1 LTPEVKWPPYA
12 TGRRSLPKYRKH
24 RKTHFSHFLW
34 PNASTRKFP
43 KLMTIYQPVFNS
55 TQATLSM
62 NYYAIL
68 FFTRSTN
75 IKKLLFA
82 IQNSPDNID
91 STFVRW
97 RIADISQIIIYMEI
111 KTPCMAIFIQN
122 LKHSFLHFNLV

>member
-1 LTPEVKWPPYA
+1 
-12 TGRRSLPKYRKH
+12 
-24 RKTHFSHFLW
+24 
-34 PNASTRKFP
+34 
-43 KLMTIYQPVFNS
+43 
-55 TQATLSM
+55 M

-82 IQNSPDNID
+82 FQNSPDNID

-97 RIADISQIIIYMEI
+97 SIADIFQIIIYMEI

-122 LKHSFLHFNLV
+122 LKHGFLHSYLV

>member
-1 LTPEVKWPPYA
+1 
-12 TGRRSLPKYRKH
+12 
-24 RKTHFSHFLW
+24 
-34 PNASTRKFP
+34 
-43 KLMTIYQPVFNS
+43 MTIYQPVFNS

-82 IQNSPDNID
+82 FQNSPDNID

-97 RIADISQIIIYMEI
+97 SIADIFQIIIYMEI
-111 KTPCMAIFIQN
+111 KMPCMAIFIQN
-122 LKHSFLHFNLV
+122 LKHGFLHFI